1 MKTPLS
7 LKKKRGG
14 GGAKEKTECV
24 VLYEVQK
31 TLIKYEGTSPNQ
43 IQHNRPIHS
52 WETTKHDL
60 FLSRRQPPKDSLE
73 ALLTGKLPK
82 LWWRK
87 KPLFRH
93 EKWVLSFPWN
103 SACAQDTQ
111 FTVYSLS
118 VLINNQT
125 DNLPWTHYVCMVETP
140 RTSGSW
146 PFTVASFYLL
156 SDDWSVTIGSL
167 HSLVDDWSVT
177 IGYFKPFLMIGQ

>member
-1 MKTPLS
+1 MGTLWRLPYP
-7 LKKKRGG
+7 LKKKKKKR
-14 GGAKEKTECV
+14 KEKTECV

-31 TLIKYEGTSPNQ
+31 TLIKYEGTCPNQ

-93 EKWVLSFPWN
+93 EKWVLSFPWYT
-103 SACAQDTQ
+103 AYAQDTQ

-125 DNLPWTHYVCMVETP
+125 YNLPWTFMFAWWKPLGHP
-140 RTSGSW
+140 GLSHSPSG
-146 PFTVASFYLL
+146 PFTF
-156 SDDWSVTIGSL
+156 
-167 HSLVDDWSVT
+167 
-177 IGYFKPFLMIGQ
+177 FLMIGQLQSALYIPWLMIGQSLSDILNPF